1 MTAELGLG
9 TYRCRSIPDAVTH
22 ARAVGVRFVDTAPN
36 YAHGTAQTQLAPFL
50 AGNPEVQVCT
60 KVGFTEGVH
69 RVDAIAAG
77 ALDGNAA
84 RSGHS
89 ITAEYVRWQVER
101 NRAELGRDRIDL
113 VLLHNPELAP
123 DPHTAILDAFT
134 ALEAE
139 AVAGRIAGYGVATW
153 SGFTD
158 DVFTIPELTALA
170 EGAASGGRHHFAAVQ
185 LPVSLVRIESL
196 AEALVNHGP
205 IADAARASIAVL
217 ASAPLHAGELPTL
230 ATPELA
236 DYIRPGLTPA
246 AAALHVV
253 LSCPGVTRVLLS
265 ASTTPHWRDA
275 AHARDLPP
283 LPRERL
289 QEITHVLATT

>member
-22 ARAVGVRFVDTAPN
+22 AQAVGVRFVDTAPN

-50 AGNPEVQVCT
+50 AANPEVQVCT
-60 KVGFTEGVH
+60 KVGFAEGVH

-77 ALDGNAA
+77 ALNAA
-84 RSGHS
+84 RTGHS

-123 DPHTAILDAFT
+123 GPHAAILDAFT

-158 DVFTIPELTALA
+158 DVFTIPDLTALA
-170 EGAASGGRHHFAAVQ
+170 EEAATGRKHHFAAVQ
-185 LPVSLVRIESL
+185 LPISLVRIEPL
-196 AEALVNHGP
+196 AEALEGRGP
-205 IADAARASIAVL
+205 VVDASAVGIAVL
-217 ASAPLHAGELPTL
+217 ASAPLHGGELPTL

-253 LSCPGVTRVLLS
+253 LSCPGVTHVLLS
-265 ASTTPHWRDA
+265 ASTAPHWRDA

-289 QEITHVLATT
+289 QEITRVLAAT